1 MFGLTRYPTLEEK
14 ACALAYAI
22 THSHVF
28 LDGNKRTGTEV
39 LYQMLEL
46 NGRTLEVTHEDLVAT
61 IEATAD
67 GSLSFEGFV
76 DWARNACVRGAQAI
90 RFYPLASLREGYTG
104 YKPMYRWPVSA

>member
-1 MFGLTRYPTLEEK
+1 MFGFTRYPTLEEK

-22 THSHVF
+22 IHSHVF
-28 LDGNKRTGTEV
+28 LDGNKRTGTDV

-61 IEATAD
+61 IKAIAA

-76 DWARNACVRGAQAI
+76 DWVRE
-90 RFYPLASLREGYTG
+90 RLR
-104 YKPMYRWPVSA
+104 